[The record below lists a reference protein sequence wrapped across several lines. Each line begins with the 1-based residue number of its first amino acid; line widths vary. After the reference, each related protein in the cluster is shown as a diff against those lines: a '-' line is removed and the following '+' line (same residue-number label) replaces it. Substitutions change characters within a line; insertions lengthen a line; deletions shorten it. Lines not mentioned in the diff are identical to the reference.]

1 MALKRYLFWGYTRNS
16 VEEVLSN
23 YESQIQDMEY
33 DLQNQA
39 TTIEQLK
46 EELRRAKSEEE
57 LIR

>member
-46 EELRRAKSEEE
+46 E
-57 LIR
+57 